1 MMNPFDLP
9 GPQFL
14 LFYLVFGGLVCFSLA
29 IWIKQIESRNAQPVL
44 SMSGDPYQIAYLRA
58 GAAEALNLTT
68 IALVDRGLLA
78 LSDDGRLLHTTRPDA
93 GQVVSRSIEREVL
106 AFFERAQSA
115 QALLARSSG
124 VKALAVY
131 HTAMVADG
139 LLTGPGLLMKRLF
152 PVGATLVM
160 LLGVSW
166 VKFNLALAR
175 GHDNVMFLLVLTAFF
190 AIYAVMRLFRRSTTR
205 GTALLEDFK
214 RLFSRLKSR
223 AGQIPAGGATNE
235 AALLAAVFGVG
246 ALSLATFPFIR
257 KLHTGAA
264 SGTDGGADGG
274 TVSDGVGGGGDSG
287 GDSSGGDSSGGCG
300 GGSGGGCGGCGGGGG
315 GD

>member
-14 LFYLVFGGLVCFSLA
+14 LFYLIFGGLVCFSLA

-58 GAAEALNLTT
+58 GAAEALNVTT

-124 VKALAVY
+124 VKALAAY

-139 LLTGPGLLMKRLF
+139 LLTGPGLFMKRLL
-152 PVGATLVM
+152 PVGTTLVM
-160 LLGVSW
+160 LLGTSW

-190 AIYAVMRLFRRSTTR
+190 AIYAVLRLFRRSTTR
-205 GTALLEDFK
+205 STALLEDFE

-264 SGTDGGADGG
+264 SGTDGGTGGWTDGG
-274 TVSDGVGGGGDSG
+274 TASDSG
-287 GDSSGGDSSGGCG
+287 GSDSGGAGSSGGCG